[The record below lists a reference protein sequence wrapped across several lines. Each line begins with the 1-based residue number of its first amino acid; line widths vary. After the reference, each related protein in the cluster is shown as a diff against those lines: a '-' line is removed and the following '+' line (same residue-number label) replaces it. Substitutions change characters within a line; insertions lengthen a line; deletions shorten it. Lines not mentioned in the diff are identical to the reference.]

1 MLHHVVVALLAM
13 ALEKQECTNC
23 VIVAIG
29 RLRLTLMGAGGGLNQ
44 DIRREIGCHF
54 SQEPPRDL
62 KILDF
67 FKNDVGPRLKES
79 F

>member
-1 MLHHVVVALLAM
+1 MYHFNPN
-13 ALEKQECTNC
+13 K
-23 VIVAIG
+23 
-29 RLRLTLMGAGGGLNQ
+29 GGGGWNP

-67 FKNDVGPRLKES
+67 FKNGVGPRAKES